1 MLQALRSTVGSWI
14 VKILFVFLIVSFGVW
29 GIGDIFR
36 GRTDSTAAQVGDV
49 KISTVEL
56 DNAFRQEVNRLRQM
70 LGGQIDAEQAKAL
83 GLVNQT
89 LDQVIQRT
97 LLSLAADD
105 AGLRVGDPL
114 VLGQLRAEP
123 AFHNQLGQFDSD
135 QFRRILAAN
144 QLTED
149 GYVQLLRTEIKR
161 SQLVGAVTT
170 GAQAPGV
177 LVDNLFR
184 RQAERRIAE
193 TVLVPNAAMGDVGK
207 PDDATLTAYHQEK
220 AVRFTAPEYRKLTV
234 AKLTVEDIAKDISV
248 SDEDLRAAYDARA
261 AEFQTPERRTVDQV
275 LVQDEAAARKIESS
289 VAQGQ
294 SLEEAASAAGAEVLT
309 LNSLAREDLLPELAG
324 PVFSLKQG
332 TVSAPIQSPL
342 GWHVL
347 RVSDIEAATTRAF
360 EQVRDAVLADVKR
373 DRAMDTVFESANK
386 IEDALAGGASIEDV
400 AQRFGLRLIQVPA
413 IDANGRKPDGGPVD
427 GLPAAQ
433 QVAQTAFGLQQGAAS
448 NLVETPN
455 GDYFIARVDAITPAT
470 LRPLD
475 SIRGEVVTA
484 WQADQRSQLAVKKAG
499 EIEER
504 LKAGATPQDVV
515 ASVPGAVAGITPPLT
530 RAGRETGG
538 LPPGLV
544 QRLFEMK
551 QSEVAT
557 APTQD
562 GQIVVRLKEI
572 QSADPATADAQVAQ
586 VRQGVQQA
594 MAGDLL
600 AQFTEALRQRYPV
613 SIHQS
618 TIDTMFQRN

>member
-14 VKILFVFLIVSFGVW
+14 VKILFVLLILSFGVW

-36 GRTDSTAAQVGDV
+36 GRTDTTAAQVGDV

-89 LDQVIQRT
+89 LDQLIQRH
-97 LLSLAADD
+97 LLTLAADD

-114 VLGQLRAEP
+114 VLGQLREEP
-123 AFHNQLGQFDSD
+123 AFRNDLGQFDPE
-135 QFRRILAAN
+135 QFRRVLAAN

-161 SQLVGAVTT
+161 TQLVGAVAA
-170 GAQAPGV
+170 GAQAPGT
-177 LVDNLFR
+177 LVEDLFR
-184 RQAERRIAE
+184 RQAERRIAD
-193 TVLVPNAAMGDVGK
+193 TVLVPNAAMGDVGT
-207 PDDATLTAYHQEK
+207 PDDATLTAFHQEK
-220 AVRFTAPEYRKLTV
+220 AVRFTAPEFRKLTV
-234 AKLTVEDIAKDISV
+234 GKLAVDDIARDITV
-248 SDEDLRAAYDARA
+248 SEEDLHAAYDARA

-275 LVQDEAAARKIESS
+275 LVADEAAARKIESS

-309 LNSLAREDLLPELAG
+309 LNSLAREDLLPELTE
-324 PVFSLKQG
+324 PVFSLQQG
-332 TVSAPIQSPL
+332 GISAPVQSPL
-342 GWHVL
+342 GWHVV
-347 RVSDIEAATTRAF
+347 RVSGIEAGSTQIF
-360 EQVRDAVLADVKR
+360 EQVRDTVLADVKR

-386 IEDALAGGASIEDV
+386 VEDALAGGATIEDV
-400 AQRFGLRLIQVPA
+400 AQRFGLRLIEVPA
-413 IDANGRKPDGGPVD
+413 IDANGRKPDGGVVE

-448 NLVETPN
+448 TLTETPD
-455 GDYFIARVDAITPAT
+455 GDYFIARVDDITPAT

-475 SIRGEVVTA
+475 SIRAEVVAA
-484 WQADQRSQLAVKKAG
+484 WQADQRAQRATKTAG

-504 LKAGATPQDVV
+504 LKAGSTPQDIA
-515 ASVPGAVAGITPPLT
+515 ASVPGAVAGVTPALT

-551 QSEVAT
+551 QGEVAT

-572 QSADPATADAQVAQ
+572 QSVDPSTADAQVAQ

-594 MAGDLL
+594 IAGDLL

-613 SIHQS
+613 SIHQN

>member
-14 VKILFVFLIVSFGVW
+14 VKILFVLLILSFGVW

-36 GRTDSTAAQVGDV
+36 GRTDTTAAQVGDV

-89 LDQVIQRT
+89 LDQLIQRT

-123 AFHNQLGQFDSD
+123 AFHNQFGQFDPD
-135 QFRRILAAN
+135 LFRRVLAAN

-161 SQLVGAVTT
+161 TQLVGAVAA
-170 GAQAPGV
+170 GAQAPGL
-177 LVDNLFR
+177 LVDDLFR
-184 RQAERRIAE
+184 RQAERRVAE
-193 TVLVPNAAMGDVGK
+193 TVLIPNAAMGNVGT
-207 PDDATLTAYHQEK
+207 PDDATLTAFHQEK
-220 AVRFTAPEYRKLTV
+220 AVRFTAPEFRKLTV
-234 AKLTVEDIAKDISV
+234 AKLTVDDVAKDISV
-248 SDEDLRAAYDARA
+248 SDEDLHAAYDARA
-261 AEFQTPERRTVDQV
+261 AEFQTAERRTVDQV
-275 LVQDEAAARKIESS
+275 LMQDEATARKVENLLG
-289 VAQGQ
+289 QGQ

-309 LNSLAREDLLPELAG
+309 LNSLAREDLLPELVG
-324 PVFSLKQG
+324 PVFNLSQG
-332 TVSAPIQSPL
+332 AISAPIQSSL
-342 GWHVL
+342 GWHVM
-347 RVSDIEAATTRAF
+347 RVSDIEAGSTRSF
-360 EQVRDAVLADVKR
+360 EQVRDTVLADVKR
-373 DRAMDTVFESANK
+373 DRAMDAVFESANK
-386 IEDALAGGASIEDV
+386 IEDALAGGSSIEDV
-400 AQRFGLRLIQVPA
+400 AQRFGLRLIQIDA
-413 IDANGRKPDGGPVD
+413 MDANGRRPDGGAVE
-427 GLPAAQ
+427 GLPTAQ
-433 QVAQTAFGLQQGAAS
+433 QVAQTAFGLQQGASS
-448 NLVETPN
+448 NLIETQ
-455 GDYFIARVDAITPAT
+455 GSDYFIARVDAVTPAT

-475 SIRGEVVTA
+475 TIRGEVVAA
-484 WQADQRSQLAVKKAG
+484 WQADQRSQLAAKRAG
-499 EIEER
+499 EIQER
-504 LKAGATPQDVV
+504 LKAGSRPQDI
-515 ASVPGAVAGITPPLT
+515 AATVPGAIAGMTPPLT

-544 QRLFEMK
+544 QRLFAMG
-551 QSEVAT
+551 QGEVAT

-562 GQIVVRLKEI
+562 GQVVVRLAEI
-572 QSADPATADAQVAQ
+572 QNADPAAAEAQVAQ
-586 VRQGVQQA
+586 VRQSVQQA

-613 SIHQS
+613 SVHQS

>member
-14 VKILFVFLIVSFGVW
+14 VKILFVLLILSFGVW

-36 GRTDSTAAQVGDV
+36 GRTDTTAAEVGGV

-70 LGGQIDAEQAKAL
+70 LGGQIDAEQARAL

-89 LDQVIQRT
+89 LDQLIQRH
-97 LLSLAADD
+97 LLTLAADD

-123 AFHNQLGQFDSD
+123 AFHNLIGQFDPE
-135 QFRRILAAN
+135 QFRRVLAAN

-149 GYVQLLRTEIKR
+149 AYVQLLRTEIKR
-161 SQLVGAVTT
+161 TQVVGAVAA
-170 GAQAPGV
+170 GAQAPGA
-177 LVDNLFR
+177 LVDDLFR

-193 TVLVPNAAMGDVGK
+193 TVLVPNAAMGDVGT
-207 PDDATLTAYHQEK
+207 PDDAALTAYHQEK
-220 AVRFTAPEYRKLTV
+220 AVRFTAPEFRKLTV
-234 AKLTVEDIAKDISV
+234 GKLTVEDIAKDITV
-248 SDEDLRAAYDARA
+248 SDEDLHAAYDARA

-275 LVQDEAAARKIESS
+275 LVADEATARKIESS

-294 SLEEAASAAGAEVLT
+294 SLEEAATAAGAEVLT
-309 LNSLAREDLLPELAG
+309 LNSLAREDLLPELTG
-324 PVFSLKQG
+324 PVFGLQQG
-332 TVSAPIQSPL
+332 GLTAPVQSPL
-342 GWHVL
+342 GWHIV
-347 RVSDIEAATTRAF
+347 RVSGIEAGSTRAF
-360 EQVRDAVLADVKR
+360 EQVRDTVLADVKR

-386 IEDALAGGASIEDV
+386 VEDALAGGASIEDV
-400 AQRFGLRLIQVPA
+400 AQQFGLRLIEVPA
-413 IDANGRKPDGGPVD
+413 IDASGRKPDGGAVAE
-427 GLPAAQ
+427 LPAAQ
-433 QVAQTAFGLQQGAAS
+433 QVAQAAFGVQQGSATT
-448 NLVETPN
+448 LTETPD

-475 SIRGEVVTA
+475 TIKAEVIAA
-484 WQADQRSQLAVKKAG
+484 WQADQRAQLASGKAG

-504 LKAGATPQDVV
+504 LKAGSTPQDIA
-515 ASVPGAVAGITPPLT
+515 ASVPGTVAGVTPALT
-530 RAGRETGG
+530 RAGRENGG

-551 QSEVAT
+551 QGEVAT

-562 GQIVVRLKEI
+562 GQIVVRLREI
-572 QSADPATADAQVAQ
+572 QGADPAAADAQVAQ

-600 AQFTEALRQRYPV
+600 AQFTDALRQRYPV

>member
-14 VKILFVFLIVSFGVW
+14 VKILFVLLILSFGVW

-36 GRTDSTAAQVGDV
+36 GRTDTTAAEVGDV

-89 LDQVIQRT
+89 LDQLIQRT

-135 QFRRILAAN
+135 QFRRVLAAN

-149 GYVQLLRTEIKR
+149 AYVNLLRTEIKR
-161 SQLVGAVTT
+161 TQLVGAVAA
-170 GAQAPGV
+170 GAQAPDV
-177 LVDNLFR
+177 LVDDLFR

-193 TVLVPNAAMGDVGK
+193 TVLVPNAAMGNVGT
-207 PDDATLTAYHQEK
+207 PDDATLKAFHQEK
-220 AVRFTAPEYRKLTV
+220 AVRFTAPEFRKLTV
-234 AKLTVEDIAKDISV
+234 AKLTVDDIAKDVSV
-248 SDEDLRAAYDARA
+248 SDEDLHAAYDARA
-261 AEFQTPERRTVDQV
+261 AEFQTQERRTVDQV

-289 VAQGQ
+289 VGQGQ
-294 SLEEAASAAGAEVLT
+294 TLEEAASAAGAEVLT
-309 LNSLAREDLLPELAG
+309 LNSLAREDLLPELTG
-324 PVFSLKQG
+324 PVFSLQEG
-332 TVSAPIQSPL
+332 AVSAPVQSSL
-342 GWHVL
+342 GWHVV
-347 RVSDIEAATTRAF
+347 RVSDIEPGSTQSF
-360 EQVRDAVLADVKR
+360 EQVRETVLADVKR

-386 IEDALAGGASIEDV
+386 VEDALAGGASIEDV
-400 AQRFGLRLIQVPA
+400 ARSFGLRLIEVPA
-413 IDANGRKPDGGPVD
+413 IDANGRKPDGGVVE

-448 NLVETPN
+448 NLIETPD
-455 GDYFIARVDAITPAT
+455 GDYFVARVDAVTPAT

-475 SIRGEVVTA
+475 TIRAEVIAA
-484 WQADQRSQLAVKKAG
+484 WQAEQRSQLAAKKAA

-504 LKAGATPQDVV
+504 LKARGTPQDV
-515 ASVPGAVAGITPPLT
+515 AATVPGAVAGVTPALT

-551 QSEVAT
+551 QGDVAT

-562 GQIVVRLKEI
+562 GQVVVWLREI
-572 QSADPATADAQVAQ
+572 QNADPASAGAQVAQ
-586 VRQGVQQA
+586 VRQSVQQS

>member
-14 VKILFVFLIVSFGVW
+14 VKILFVLLILSFGVW

-49 KISTVEL
+49 KISTAEL

-83 GLVNQT
+83 GVVNQT
-89 LDQVIQRT
+89 LDQLIQRT

-105 AGLRVGDPL
+105 AGLRVGDSL

-123 AFHNQLGQFDSD
+123 AFHNQLGQFDPD
-135 QFRRILAAN
+135 LFRRVLAAN

-149 GYVQLLRTEIKR
+149 GYVQLLRSEIKR
-161 SQLVGAVTT
+161 TQLVGAVAA
-170 GAQAPGV
+170 GAQAPAL
-177 LVDNLFR
+177 LVNDLFR

-193 TVLVPNAAMGDVGK
+193 TVLIPNAAMGDVGT
-207 PDDATLTAYHQEK
+207 PDDATLTAFHQEK
-220 AVRFTAPEYRKLTV
+220 AVRFTAPEFRKLTV
-234 AKLTVEDIAKDISV
+234 AKLTVDDVAKDISV

-261 AEFQTPERRTVDQV
+261 AEFQTAERRTVDQV
-275 LVQDEAAARKIESS
+275 LVQDEATARKVENLLG
-289 VAQGQ
+289 QGQ
-294 SLEEAASAAGAEVLT
+294 SLEEAAAAAGAEVLT

-324 PVFSLKQG
+324 PVFSLSQG
-332 TVSAPIQSPL
+332 AVSAPIQSPL
-342 GWHVL
+342 GWHVM
-347 RVSDIEAATTRAF
+347 RVSDIEPGSTQSF
-360 EQVRDAVLADVKR
+360 ERVRDTVLADVKR
-373 DRAMDTVFESANK
+373 DRAMDAVFESANK
-386 IEDALAGGASIEDV
+386 IEDALAGGTSIEDV
-400 AQRFGLRLIQVPA
+400 AQRFGLRLIHVDA
-413 IDANGRKPDGGPVD
+413 IDANGRRPDGGAVD

-433 QVAQTAFGLQQGAAS
+433 KVAQTAVGLQQGASS
-448 NLVETPN
+448 NLTETQD
-455 GDYFIARVDAITPAT
+455 GDYFIVRVDAVTPAT

-475 SIRGEVVTA
+475 TIRGEVVAA
-484 WQADQRSQLAVKKAG
+484 WQAEQRSQLAAKRAG

-504 LKAGATPQDVV
+504 LKAGSKPQDL
-515 ASVPGAVAGITPPLT
+515 ASTIPGAKAGVTPPLT

-544 QRLFEMK
+544 QRLFEMG
-551 QSEVAT
+551 QGEVAT

-562 GQIVVRLKEI
+562 GQVVVRLAEV
-572 QSADPATADAQVAQ
+572 QSADPAAAETQVAQ
-586 VRQGVQQA
+586 LRQSVQQA

-613 SIHQS
+613 SVHQS
-618 TIDTMFQRN
+618 TVDTLFQRN

>member
-14 VKILFVFLIVSFGVW
+14 VKILFVLLILSFGVW

-36 GRTDSTAAQVGDV
+36 GRTDTTAAQVGDV

-89 LDQVIQRT
+89 LDQLIQRH
-97 LLSLAADD
+97 LLTLAADD

-114 VLGQLRAEP
+114 VLGQLREEP
-123 AFHNQLGQFDSD
+123 AFRNDLGQFDPE
-135 QFRRILAAN
+135 QFRRVLAAN

-161 SQLVGAVTT
+161 TQLVGAVAA
-170 GAQAPGV
+170 GAQAPGP
-177 LVDNLFR
+177 LVEDLFR
-184 RQAERRIAE
+184 RQAERRIAD
-193 TVLVPNAAMGDVGK
+193 TVLVPNAAMGDVGT
-207 PDDATLTAYHQEK
+207 PDDATLTAFHQEK
-220 AVRFTAPEYRKLTV
+220 AVRFTAPEFRKLTV
-234 AKLTVEDIAKDISV
+234 GKLAVDDIARDITV
-248 SDEDLRAAYDARA
+248 SEEDLHAAYDARA

-275 LVQDEAAARKIESS
+275 LVADEAAARKIESS

-309 LNSLAREDLLPELAG
+309 LNSLAREDLLPELTE
-324 PVFSLKQG
+324 PVFSLQQG
-332 TVSAPIQSPL
+332 GISAPVQSPL
-342 GWHVL
+342 GWHVV
-347 RVSDIEAATTRAF
+347 RVSGIEAGSTQVF
-360 EQVRDAVLADVKR
+360 EQVRDTVLADVKR

-386 IEDALAGGASIEDV
+386 VEDALAGGATIEDV
-400 AQRFGLRLIQVPA
+400 AQRFGLRLIEVPA
-413 IDANGRKPDGGPVD
+413 IDANGRKPDGGVVE

-448 NLVETPN
+448 TLTETPD
-455 GDYFIARVDAITPAT
+455 GDYFIARVDDITPAT

-475 SIRGEVVTA
+475 SIRAEVVAA
-484 WQADQRSQLAVKKAG
+484 WQADQRAQRATKTAG

-504 LKAGATPQDVV
+504 LKAGSTPQDIA
-515 ASVPGAVAGITPPLT
+515 ASVPGAVAGVTPALT

-551 QSEVAT
+551 QGEVAT

-572 QSADPATADAQVAQ
+572 QSVDPSTADAQVAQ

-594 MAGDLL
+594 IAGDLL

-613 SIHQS
+613 SIHQN

>member
-14 VKILFVFLIVSFGVW
+14 VKILFVLLILSFGVW

-36 GRTDSTAAQVGDV
+36 GRTDTTAAEVGDV

-89 LDQVIQRT
+89 LDQLIQRH
-97 LLSLAADD
+97 LLTQAADD

-123 AFHNQLGQFDSD
+123 AFRNDLGQFDPE
-135 QFRRILAAN
+135 QFRRVLAAN

-161 SQLVGAVTT
+161 TQLVGAVAA
-170 GAQAPGV
+170 GAQAPGP
-177 LVDNLFR
+177 LVEDLFR
-184 RQAERRIAE
+184 RQAERRIAD
-193 TVLVPNAAMGDVGK
+193 TVLVPNAAMGDVGT
-207 PDDATLTAYHQEK
+207 PDDAALTAFHQEK
-220 AVRFTAPEYRKLTV
+220 AVRFTAPEFRKLTV
-234 AKLTVEDIAKDISV
+234 GKLTVDDIAKDITV
-248 SDEDLRAAYDARA
+248 SDEDLHAAYDARA

-275 LVQDEAAARKIESS
+275 LVADEAAARKIESS

-294 SLEEAASAAGAEVLT
+294 SLEEAAAAAGAEVLT
-309 LNSLAREDLLPELAG
+309 LNSLAREDLLPELTE
-324 PVFSLKQG
+324 PVFSLQQG
-332 TVSAPIQSPL
+332 GISAPVQSPL
-342 GWHVL
+342 GWHVV
-347 RVSDIEAATTRAF
+347 RVSGIEPGSTQVF
-360 EQVRDAVLADVKR
+360 EQVRDTVLADVKR

-386 IEDALAGGASIEDV
+386 VEDALAGGATIEDV
-400 AQRFGLRLIQVPA
+400 AQRFGLRLIEVPA
-413 IDANGRKPDGGPVD
+413 IDANGRKPDGGVVE

-433 QVAQTAFGLQQGAAS
+433 QVAQAAFGLQQGAATT
-448 NLVETPN
+448 LTETPD

-475 SIRGEVVTA
+475 SIRAEVVAA
-484 WQADQRSQLAVKKAG
+484 WQADQRAQRATKTAG

-504 LKAGATPQDVV
+504 LKAGSTPQDIA
-515 ASVPGAVAGITPPLT
+515 ASVPGTVAGVTPALT
-530 RAGRETGG
+530 RAGRENGG

-551 QSEVAT
+551 QGEVAT

-572 QSADPATADAQVAQ
+572 QSVDPSTADAQVAQ

-594 MAGDLL
+594 IAGDLL

-613 SIHQS
+613 SIHQN

>member
-14 VKILFVFLIVSFGVW
+14 VKILFVLLILSFGVW

-36 GRTDSTAAQVGDV
+36 GRTDTTAAEVGDA

-89 LDQVIQRT
+89 LDQLIQRH
-97 LLSLAADD
+97 LLTQAADD

-123 AFHNQLGQFDSD
+123 AFRNDLGQFDPE
-135 QFRRILAAN
+135 QFRRVLAAN

-161 SQLVGAVTT
+161 TQLVGAVAA
-170 GAQAPGV
+170 GAQAPGP
-177 LVDNLFR
+177 LVEDLFR

-193 TVLVPNAAMGDVGK
+193 TVLVPNAAMGDVGT
-207 PDDATLTAYHQEK
+207 PDDAALTAFHQEK
-220 AVRFTAPEYRKLTV
+220 AVRFTAPEFRKLTV
-234 AKLTVEDIAKDISV
+234 GKLTVDDIAKDITV
-248 SDEDLRAAYDARA
+248 SDEDLHAAYDARA

-275 LVQDEAAARKIESS
+275 LVADEAAARKIESS
-289 VAQGQ
+289 LAQGQ
-294 SLEEAASAAGAEVLT
+294 SLEEAAAAAGAEVLT
-309 LNSLAREDLLPELAG
+309 LNSLTREDLLPELTE
-324 PVFSLKQG
+324 PVFSLQQG
-332 TVSAPIQSPL
+332 GISAPVQSPL
-342 GWHVL
+342 GWHVV
-347 RVSDIEAATTRAF
+347 RVSGIEPGSTQVF
-360 EQVRDAVLADVKR
+360 EQVRDTVLADVKR

-386 IEDALAGGASIEDV
+386 VEDALAGGASIEDV
-400 AQRFGLRLIQVPA
+400 AQRFGLRLIEVPA
-413 IDANGRKPDGGPVD
+413 IDANGRKPDGGVVE

-433 QVAQTAFGLQQGAAS
+433 QVAQAAFGLQQGAATT
-448 NLVETPN
+448 LTETPD

-475 SIRGEVVTA
+475 SIRAEVVAA
-484 WQADQRSQLAVKKAG
+484 WQADQRAQRATKTAG

-504 LKAGATPQDVV
+504 LKAGSTPQDIA
-515 ASVPGAVAGITPPLT
+515 ASVPGTVAGVTPALT

-551 QSEVAT
+551 QGEVAT

-572 QSADPATADAQVAQ
+572 QSVDPSTADAQVAQ

-594 MAGDLL
+594 IAGDLL

-613 SIHQS
+613 SIHQN

>member
-14 VKILFVFLIVSFGVW
+14 VKILFVLLILSFGVW

-36 GRTDSTAAQVGDV
+36 GRTDTTAAQVGDV

-89 LDQVIQRT
+89 LDQLIQRH
-97 LLSLAADD
+97 LLTLAADD

-123 AFHNQLGQFDSD
+123 AFRNQLGQFDSE
-135 QFRRILAAN
+135 QFRRVLAAN

-161 SQLVGAVTT
+161 TQLVGAVAA
-170 GAQAPGV
+170 GAQAPGA
-177 LVDNLFR
+177 LVDDLFR

-193 TVLVPNAAMGDVGK
+193 TVLVPNAAMGDVGT
-207 PDDATLTAYHQEK
+207 PDDAALTAFHQEK
-220 AVRFTAPEYRKLTV
+220 AVRFTAPEFRKLTV
-234 AKLTVEDIAKDISV
+234 GKLTVEDIAKDITV
-248 SDEDLRAAYDARA
+248 SDEDLHAAYDARA

-275 LVQDEAAARKIESS
+275 LVADEAAARKIESS
-289 VAQGQ
+289 LAQGQ
-294 SLEEAASAAGAEVLT
+294 SLEEAAAAAGAEVLT
-309 LNSLAREDLLPELAG
+309 LNSLAREDLLPELTG
-324 PVFSLKQG
+324 PVFSLQQG
-332 TVSAPIQSPL
+332 GISAPIQSPL
-342 GWHVL
+342 GWHVV
-347 RVSDIEAATTRAF
+347 RVSGIEAGSTQAF
-360 EQVRDAVLADVKR
+360 EQVRETVLADVKR

-386 IEDALAGGASIEDV
+386 VEDALAGGATIEDV
-400 AQRFGLRLIQVPA
+400 AQKFGLRLIQVPA
-413 IDANGRKPDGGPVD
+413 IDANGRKPDGGVVE

-433 QVAQTAFGLQQGAAS
+433 QVAQTAFGVQQGAAS
-448 NLVETPN
+448 TLTETPD
-455 GDYFIARVDAITPAT
+455 GDYFIARVDAVTPAT

-475 SIRGEVVTA
+475 TIRAEVVAA
-484 WQADQRSQLAVKKAG
+484 WQAEQRAQRAAKKAG

-504 LKAGATPQDVV
+504 LKAGSTPQDI
-515 ASVPGAVAGITPPLT
+515 ASSVPGTVAGVTPALT
-530 RAGRETGG
+530 RAGRENGG

-551 QSEVAT
+551 QGEVAT

-572 QSADPATADAQVAQ
+572 QSADPASADAQVAQ

-613 SIHQS
+613 SIHQN
-618 TIDTMFQRN
+618 TIDTLFQRN

>member
-14 VKILFVFLIVSFGVW
+14 VKILFVLLILSFGVW

-36 GRTDSTAAQVGDV
+36 GRTDTTAAQVGDV

-89 LDQVIQRT
+89 LDQLIQRH
-97 LLSLAADD
+97 LLTLAADD

-114 VLGQLRAEP
+114 VLGQLREEP
-123 AFHNQLGQFDSD
+123 AFRNDLGKFDPE
-135 QFRRILAAN
+135 QFRRVLAAN

-161 SQLVGAVTT
+161 TQLVGAVAA
-170 GAQAPGV
+170 GAQAPGP
-177 LVDNLFR
+177 LVEDLFR
-184 RQAERRIAE
+184 RQAERRIAD
-193 TVLVPNAAMGDVGK
+193 TVLVPNAAMGDVGT
-207 PDDATLTAYHQEK
+207 PDDATLTAFHQEK
-220 AVRFTAPEYRKLTV
+220 AVRFTAPEFRKLTV
-234 AKLTVEDIAKDISV
+234 GKLAVDDIARDITV
-248 SDEDLRAAYDARA
+248 SEEDLHAAYDARA

-275 LVQDEAAARKIESS
+275 LVADEAAARKIESS

-309 LNSLAREDLLPELAG
+309 LNSLAREDLLPELTE
-324 PVFSLKQG
+324 PVFSLQQG
-332 TVSAPIQSPL
+332 GISAPVQSPL
-342 GWHVL
+342 GWHVV
-347 RVSDIEAATTRAF
+347 RVSGIEAGSTQVF
-360 EQVRDAVLADVKR
+360 EQVRDTVLADVKR

-386 IEDALAGGASIEDV
+386 VEDALAGGATIEDV
-400 AQRFGLRLIQVPA
+400 AQRFGLRLIEVPA
-413 IDANGRKPDGGPVD
+413 IDANGRKPDGGVVE

-448 NLVETPN
+448 TLTETPD
-455 GDYFIARVDAITPAT
+455 GDYFIARVDDITPAT

-475 SIRGEVVTA
+475 SIRAEVVAA
-484 WQADQRSQLAVKKAG
+484 WQADQRAQRATKTAG

-504 LKAGATPQDVV
+504 LKAGSTPQDIA
-515 ASVPGAVAGITPPLT
+515 ASVPGAVAGVTPALT

-551 QSEVAT
+551 QGEVAT

-572 QSADPATADAQVAQ
+572 QSVDPSTADAQVAQ

-594 MAGDLL
+594 IAGDLL

-613 SIHQS
+613 SIHQN

>member
-14 VKILFVFLIVSFGVW
+14 VKILFVLLILSFGVW

-36 GRTDSTAAQVGDV
+36 GRTDTTAAQVGDV

-89 LDQVIQRT
+89 LDQLIQRT

-135 QFRRILAAN
+135 QFRRVLAAN

-149 GYVQLLRTEIKR
+149 GYVNLLRTEIKR
-161 SQLVGAVTT
+161 SQLVGAIAA

-177 LVDNLFR
+177 LVDDLFR

-193 TVLVPNAAMGDVGK
+193 TVLVPNAAMGNVGT
-207 PDDATLTAYHQEK
+207 PDDATLTAFHQEK
-220 AVRFTAPEYRKLTV
+220 AVRFTAPEFRKLTV
-234 AKLTVEDIAKDISV
+234 AKLTVDDIAKDISV
-248 SDEDLRAAYDARA
+248 SDEDLHAAYDARA

-289 VAQGQ
+289 VGQGQ
-294 SLEEAASAAGAEVLT
+294 SLEEAATAAGAEVLT
-309 LNSLAREDLLPELAG
+309 LNSLAREDLLPELTG
-324 PVFSLKQG
+324 PVFSLQEG
-332 TVSAPIQSPL
+332 AVSAPVQSSL
-342 GWHVL
+342 GWHVV
-347 RVSDIEAATTRAF
+347 RVSDIEPGSTQSF
-360 EQVRDAVLADVKR
+360 EQVRETVLADVKR

-386 IEDALAGGASIEDV
+386 VEDALAGGASIEDV
-400 AQRFGLRLIQVPA
+400 ARSFGLRLVEVPA
-413 IDANGRKPDGGPVD
+413 IDANGRKPDGGVVE

-448 NLVETPN
+448 NLTETPD

-475 SIRGEVVTA
+475 TIRAEVIAA
-484 WQADQRSQLAVKKAG
+484 WQAERRSQLAAKKAA

-504 LKAGATPQDVV
+504 LKARGTPQDV
-515 ASVPGAVAGITPPLT
+515 AATVPGAIAGVTPALT

-562 GQIVVRLKEI
+562 GQVVVRLREI
-572 QSADPATADAQVAQ
+572 QNADPASAGAQVAQ
-586 VRQGVQQA
+586 VRQSVQQA

-618 TIDTMFQRN
+618 TVDTLFQRN

>member
-14 VKILFVFLIVSFGVW
+14 VKILFVLLILSFGVW

-36 GRTDSTAAQVGDV
+36 GRTDTTAAQVGDV

-89 LDQVIQRT
+89 LDQLIQRH
-97 LLSLAADD
+97 LLTLAADD

-123 AFHNQLGQFDSD
+123 AFRNQLGQFDPE
-135 QFRRILAAN
+135 QFRRVLAAN

-161 SQLVGAVTT
+161 TQLVGAVAA
-170 GAQAPGV
+170 GAQAPGA
-177 LVDNLFR
+177 LVDDLFR

-193 TVLVPNAAMGDVGK
+193 TVLVPNAAMGDVGT
-207 PDDATLTAYHQEK
+207 PDDAALTAFHQEK
-220 AVRFTAPEYRKLTV
+220 AVRFTAPEFRKLTV
-234 AKLTVEDIAKDISV
+234 GKLAVEDIAKDITV
-248 SDEDLRAAYDARA
+248 SDEDLHAAYDARA

-275 LVQDEAAARKIESS
+275 LVADEAAARKIESS
-289 VAQGQ
+289 LAQGQ

-309 LNSLAREDLLPELAG
+309 LNSLAREDLLPELTE
-324 PVFSLKQG
+324 PVFSLQQG
-332 TVSAPIQSPL
+332 GISAPVQSPL
-342 GWHVL
+342 GWHVV
-347 RVSDIEAATTRAF
+347 RVSGIEAGSTQAF
-360 EQVRDAVLADVKR
+360 EQVRDTVLADVKR

-386 IEDALAGGASIEDV
+386 VEDALAGGATIEDV
-400 AQRFGLRLIQVPA
+400 AQRFGLRLIEVPA
-413 IDANGRKPDGGPVD
+413 IDANGRKPDGGVVE

-433 QVAQTAFGLQQGAAS
+433 QVAQAAFGLQQGAATT
-448 NLVETPN
+448 LTETPD

-470 LRPLD
+470 LRPLE
-475 SIRGEVVTA
+475 SIRAEVVAA
-484 WQADQRSQLAVKKAG
+484 WQADQRAQRATKKAG
-499 EIEER
+499 EVEER
-504 LKAGATPQDVV
+504 LKAGSTPQDIA
-515 ASVPGAVAGITPPLT
+515 ASVPGAVAGVTPALT
-530 RAGRETGG
+530 RAGRENGG

-551 QSEVAT
+551 QGEVAT

-572 QSADPATADAQVAQ
+572 QGADPASAGAQVAQ

-594 MAGDLL
+594 IAGDLL

-613 SIHQS
+613 SIHQN

>member
-14 VKILFVFLIVSFGVW
+14 VKILFVLLILSFGVW

-36 GRTDSTAAQVGDV
+36 GRTDTTAAEVGDV

-89 LDQVIQRT
+89 LDQLIQRH
-97 LLSLAADD
+97 LLTLAADD

-123 AFHNQLGQFDSD
+123 AFRNQLGQFDPE
-135 QFRRILAAN
+135 QFRRVLAAN

-161 SQLVGAVTT
+161 TQLVGAVAA
-170 GAQAPGV
+170 GAQAPGP
-177 LVDNLFR
+177 LVDDLFR

-193 TVLVPNAAMGDVGK
+193 TVLVPNSAMGDVGT
-207 PDDATLTAYHQEK
+207 PDDAALTAFHQEK
-220 AVRFTAPEYRKLTV
+220 AVRFTAPEFRKLTV
-234 AKLTVEDIAKDISV
+234 GKLAVEDIAKDITV
-248 SDEDLRAAYDARA
+248 SDEDLHAAYDARA

-275 LVQDEAAARKIESS
+275 LVADEAAARKIESS
-289 VAQGQ
+289 LGQGQ

-309 LNSLAREDLLPELAG
+309 LNSLAREDLLPELTE
-324 PVFSLKQG
+324 PVFSLQQG
-332 TVSAPIQSPL
+332 GISAPVQSPL
-342 GWHVL
+342 GWHVV
-347 RVSDIEAATTRAF
+347 RVSGIEAGSTQAF
-360 EQVRDAVLADVKR
+360 EQVRDTVLADVKR

-386 IEDALAGGASIEDV
+386 VEDALAGGATIEDV
-400 AQRFGLRLIQVPA
+400 AQRFGLRLIEVPA
-413 IDANGRKPDGGPVD
+413 IDANGRKPDGGVVE

-433 QVAQTAFGLQQGAAS
+433 QVAQAAFGLQQGAATT
-448 NLVETPN
+448 LTETPD

-470 LRPLD
+470 LRPLE
-475 SIRGEVVTA
+475 SIRAEVVAA
-484 WQADQRSQLAVKKAG
+484 WQADQRAQRATKKAG
-499 EIEER
+499 EVEER
-504 LKAGATPQDVV
+504 LKAGSSPQDIA
-515 ASVPGAVAGITPPLT
+515 ASVPGAVAGVTPALT
-530 RAGRETGG
+530 RAGRENGG

-551 QSEVAT
+551 QGEVAT

-562 GQIVVRLKEI
+562 GQIVVRLTEI
-572 QSADPATADAQVAQ
+572 QSADPASAGAQVAQ

-594 MAGDLL
+594 IAGDLL

-613 SIHQS
+613 SIHQN